1 MIRPALLAALL
12 AACAAP
18 AAAEDDVLRLSC
30 QTTEGGQQAFAFSI
44 DFAAKDAVET
54 LSGKRLTVSS
64 TLRDHIVLSDGATP
78 VFRIDRVTG
87 TLVVDRQLRLEGR
100 CEKVDRKF

>member
-1 MIRPALLAALL
+1 MIRAAVFAALL

-18 AAAEDDVLRLSC
+18 AAAEEEVLRLAC

-64 TLRDHIVLSDGATP
+64 TLRDHIVLSDGGTA
-78 VFRIDRVTG
+78 VFRIARVPG

-100 CEKVDRKF
+100 CEKVERKF